1 MYAHRTEV
9 RSISVHWYTARA
21 GKRFNTI
28 GISGGDEITSL
39 LYTGVTLLRAHQGA
53 FRGGYTQY

>member
-1 MYAHRTEV
+1 MYTHRTLRYEV
-9 RSISVHWYTARA
+9 RSILVRWYTARA

-39 LYTGVTLLRAHQGA
+39 FTIAGA
-53 FRGGYTQY
+53 SGGI